1 MELTFTFFI
10 IEFALGLPIILALH
24 FIILKKNKL
33 LHSFDYPSFIADFFQ
48 KFLIFNSKYLKCCL
62 HCVDDHVVH

>member
-10 IEFALGLPIILALH
+10 EFALGLHIILALF

-33 LHSFDYPSFIADFFQ
+33 LHPFDSTSFVTDFFQ
-48 KFLIFNSKYLKCCL
+48 KFSIFNSKYLKCCL
-62 HCVDDHVVH
+62 HCVDDNIVC

>member
-10 IEFALGLPIILALH
+10 IEFALGLHIILALY

-33 LHSFDYPSFIADFFQ
+33 LHSFDYPSFVTHFFQ

-62 HCVDDHVVH
+62 HCVDDHVVC